1 MAESGWRNGAQ
12 GLSGSQPGSW
22 NDTALDAPAR
32 TAMATQFLGQVYSWM
47 AGGLALSGATA
58 MAVLSSEPLL
68 QATWEHRTFL
78 IVMELL
84 TVIGFS
90 ALLPKMSASMA
101 AAAFLFYASLTGV
114 TFAPLLLAYTSSS
127 VANVFFV
134 TAGTFTGMAV
144 YGTVTKRDLTSMGSF
159 MTMGLIAILIAA
171 VVNLF
176 LASSALQFAVSL
188 LGAVIFIGLTAYDVQ
203 RFKQM
208 GYMGFADATQ
218 QRKAAL
224 SGALN
229 LYLDFINLFLS
240 LLRLFGSRR

>member
-1 MAESGWRNGAQ
+1 MAEFGWRGGMQ
-12 GLSGSQPGSW
+12 GVDSARQDGWDQA
-22 NDTALDAPAR
+22 ALDAPAR
-32 TAMATQFLGQVYSWM
+32 TAMATKFLGQVYSWM
-47 AGGLALSGATA
+47 AGGLALSGAMA

-78 IVMELL
+78 IILELL

-90 ALLPKMSASMA
+90 ALLPRMSASMA

-114 TFAPLLLAYTSSS
+114 TFAPILMAYTSSS

-134 TAGTFTGMAV
+134 TAGTFTGMAA
-144 YGTVTKRDLTSMGSF
+144 YGAVTKRDLTSMGSF
-159 MTMGLIAILIAA
+159 MTMGLIAIVIAA

-208 GYMGFADATQ
+208 GYLGFADASQ